1 MTPEYQPPA
10 GPSWQVRIIQ
20 MFAVVVIIIL
30 TFVVLTTVARRL
42 ASGISNESTATVTIA
57 VGNEVEFEIDPG
69 SSASAIGSRLVD
81 AGVIADAGGFQAAV
95 RSRGVAD
102 QLKAGTYTLVTGS
115 ELDEL
120 IDVLVAGPDPSDVY
134 TVTVI
139 EGLTIDTVLASL
151 AEQTPFNAGQLEA
164 ALLNGTV
171 DSPYLPDEAPEGSD
185 ELVRWEGLLAPDTY
199 EFRSEATAAE
209 ILGRMADTLA
219 QRVSGQDWSVLEEL
233 GLDPYDG
240 LIVASLIEREAKLDE
255 ERPLIASVI
264 ANRLESGIA
273 LQIDATI
280 IYALGV
286 NPGEVT
292 TADLEV
298 DSLYNTYL
306 YPGLPPTPI
315 GGVRVA
321 SIEAAAAPAETEY
334 FYYVLISTDGTH
346 GFSRTLEEHNQKK
359 EEAKEAGVLTP

>member
-10 GPSWQVRIIQ
+10 GTSWQARIIQ
-20 MFAVVVIIIL
+20 VFVVVVVIIL
-30 TFVVLTTVARRL
+30 VFVGGTTVAQRL

-57 VGNEVEFEIDPG
+57 AGNEVEFEVEPG
-69 SSASAIGSRLVD
+69 SSASVIGSELVT
-81 AGVIADAGGFQAAV
+81 AGVIADAAEFQSAV
-95 RSRGVAD
+95 RSRGVAN
-102 QLKAGTYTLVTGS
+102 QLKAGVYTLVTGS
-115 ELDEL
+115 ELDNVINL
-120 IDVLVAGPDPSDVY
+120 LVAGPDPTDIY
-134 TVTVI
+134 TVTVV
-139 EGLTIDTVLASL
+139 EGLTIEDVLASL
-151 AEQTPFNAGQLEA
+151 AEQTPYNAGQLTA
-164 ALLNGTV
+164 PLLNGTV
-171 DSPYLPDEAPEGSD
+171 DSPYLPEEAPEGSD
-185 ELVRWEGLLAPDTY
+185 DLVRWEGLLAPDTY
-199 EFRSEATAAE
+199 EFRTETSPAE
-209 ILGRMADTLA
+209 ILGTMADTLA

-240 LIVASLIEREAKLDE
+240 LIIASLIEREAKLEE

-264 ANRLESGIA
+264 TNRLESGIA

-280 IYALGV
+280 IYALGE
-286 NPGEVT
+286 NRGEVT

-298 DSLYNTYL
+298 DSPYNTYL

-315 GGVRVA
+315 GGVRVS

-346 GFSRTLEEHNQKK
+346 GFSKTLEEHNQKK